1 MSYIS
6 ARIFPEFAF
15 RDTSTNRLLK
25 VRISPRTIAAKIGNF
40 SKMRGCFEKLSKDK
54 NGRAILFI
62 CNVKENKCLLFS
74 ILFLFLRHDEP

>member
-25 VRISPRTIAAKIGNF
+25 VRIFPRTIAAKIGNF
-40 SKMRGCFEKLSKDK
+40 SKKVKSFEKLSKDK
-54 NGRAILFI
+54 YRKVIVFVFYGQ
-62 CNVKENKCLLFS
+62 
-74 ILFLFLRHDEP
+74 